1 MAENKRAL
9 GAYPDYRQIP
19 DADVLKA
26 DKVLLKSGG
35 EIKSPG
41 GITWT
46 GILAMGSKKLLLHKR
61 SSAPAVGDLSDGEI
75 VMSDDSTY
83 RRLYIRISGV
93 LYYITLV

>member
-1 MAENKRAL
+1 MADKRAI
-9 GAYPDYRQIP
+9 GEYPDYRQIP
-19 DADVLKA
+19 DADVLQA

-41 GITWT
+41 ALTWT
-46 GILAMGSKKLLLHKR
+46 GILAMGNNKLLLHKR
-61 SSAPAVGDLSDGEI
+61 TTAPAVGDLSDGEI

-93 LYYITLV
+93 LYFITLV